1 MYVCVCVFFSK
12 KILRDRINE
21 RLIFVILVLI
31 MVNTDTRN
39 LTESVVP
46 FD

>member
-1 MYVCVCVFFSK
+1 MCVCVCFFFSK